1 MKLEFAARALK
12 EIERQGRWWLTNRPG
27 SVQLF
32 VQELEQAVDLIK
44 ATPFLGSIYARKRD
58 RAIRRVLMPKTKYHL
73 YFRQDG
79 PEVIRV
85 LSVWGARRE
94 RGPKL

>member
-12 EIERQGRWWLTNRPG
+12 EIERQGRWWITNRPG
-27 SVQLF
+27 PVLLF
-32 VQELEQAVDLIK
+32 VQELEQAFDLIK

-58 RAIRRVLMPKTKYHL
+58 KAIRRVLMPKTKYHL
-73 YFRQDG
+73 YFRHDG
-79 PEVIRV
+79 PELIRV

>member
-12 EIERQGRWWLTNRPG
+12 EIEQRGRWWIANRPA
-27 SVQLF
+27 SPQLF
-32 VQELEQAVDLIK
+32 AQELEQAFDLIK
-44 ATPFLGSIYARKRD
+44 ATRILGSIFARKRNKT
-58 RAIRRVLMPKTKYHL
+58 ILRVLLPKTGYHL

-79 PEVIRV
+79 PDVIRV
-85 LSVWGARRE
+85 LCVWGAKRE